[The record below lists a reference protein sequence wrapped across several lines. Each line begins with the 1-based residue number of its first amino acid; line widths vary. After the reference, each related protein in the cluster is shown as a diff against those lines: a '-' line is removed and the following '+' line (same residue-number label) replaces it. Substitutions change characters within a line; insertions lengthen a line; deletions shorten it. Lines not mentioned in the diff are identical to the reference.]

1 MAENETKTEQA
12 EEKEN
17 SNQKEEK
24 QVIWGQARVPNIE
37 KGTNP
42 YYPYVMMGTLVILF
56 ILSFVF
62 ARFTS

>member
-1 MAENETKTEQA
+1 MAENETKAEQT

-17 SNQKEEK
+17 SKQKEEK

-37 KGTNP
+37 KGTTP
-42 YYPYVMMGTLVILF
+42 YYPYIMMATLFIFF